1 MASSIFIQFI
11 GFILILSYLFIRYKY
26 PNLILSNVNVV
37 DDEGELCPNGDIDCY
52 DKCVDGICSNP
63 QTKNIWYNIVILFI
77 TSIFFL
83 YYSYIIGSTQSML
96 HLIFLIITIL
106 IFYISQRFNLE
117 YSSYAQKLVSSDKA
131 INTADPDNPL
141 PDEDII
147 DSDELIFAQ
156 NKRIRIKNIVMLILY
171 FSFAY
176 IFYLG
181 VWSKNTNN
189 YSILSNSDNVFL
201 FVFFGFTIYIFL
213 DMIRNT
219 KPTSDNQGWLFKS
232 IKNLFNFDD
241 VEREN
246 KLFDNSWIIYSIMNS
261 ANLVYIMIVGQF
273 VYNSLTGKG
282 DIGLRYYGI
291 ISLVAIIINYYQ
303 YSSIKNIQE
312 GCNCLETTQLSISK
326 NNLKMYQINLFIL
339 SMGIIYIIIL
349 PFITNN
355 KLYNFKKYIKK

>member
-37 DDEGELCPNGDIDCY
+37 DDGEKDCEIDINCY
-52 DKCVDGICSNP
+52 DKCVDGKCSDP
-63 QTKNIWYNIVILFI
+63 KIKNLWLNVVILFI

-83 YYSYIIGSTQSML
+83 YYSYIIGSTKSML
-96 HLIFLIITIL
+96 HLIFLVLTVL

-117 YSSYAQKLVSSDKA
+117 YSSYKQKLVSSIKV
-131 INTADPDNPL
+131 INSTNEIPL

-156 NKRIRIKNIVMLILY
+156 NKRITTKNIVMLILY

-219 KPTSDNQGWLFKS
+219 KPTSDNQGWLFKN

-291 ISLVAIIINYYQ
+291 ISLAAIIINYYQ

-312 GCNCLETTQLSISK
+312 GCNCLETSQLSISK

-339 SMGIIYIIIL
+339 SIGIIYIIII
-349 PFITNN
+349 PFIMDN